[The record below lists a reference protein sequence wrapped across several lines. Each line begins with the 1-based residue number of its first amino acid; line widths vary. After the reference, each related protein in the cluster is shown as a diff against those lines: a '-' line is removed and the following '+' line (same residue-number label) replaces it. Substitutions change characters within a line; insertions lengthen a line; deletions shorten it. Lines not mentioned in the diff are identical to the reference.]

1 MSMLD
6 HPKQS
11 SAPVGANIVGTEENA
26 QMESNDD
33 TPEAH
38 QECSIPEHSDSP
50 MGLRGLGPSNGPNN
64 N

>member
-11 SAPVGANIVGTEENA
+11 SAAVGANIVGTEENA

-33 TPEAH
+33 TP
-38 QECSIPEHSDSP
+38 
-50 MGLRGLGPSNGPNN
+50 
-64 N
+64 